1 MRKQLSV
8 VALAALSAL
17 SVAAITAAAD
27 ETIAKVGDVQITKEQ
42 LERPLFEGYGL
53 NVLLNIVQLE
63 LVKSTARRNGVAV
76 SPQDV
81 QQERQRTIDKMFE
94 DSNRKTIDK
103 INAAVEKNKTAEA
116 DKLRADMQHDNEQ
129 AADQFLANQ
138 HISRAEF
145 DIVVETNAYLRK
157 IAEPMLKGKISDE
170 NLKQAFAALYGETV
184 QCRHI
189 QCANLQEIAEAKR
202 RLAAGEPFAKVA
214 QEMSRN
220 PATAPLGGMIRPFSL
235 KWQGLP
241 DAFKQAA
248 FALKEGEVSDVVQ
261 AEGNYHLILLEKRIP
276 PKAVKFEDVKESL
289 RADLQQRA
297 IDATVKELRQQLA
310 DRARANL
317 QITDPTLKKQ
327 WDDRIAKANAAIK
340 DKEEMRKQWE
350 RERERAATQPA
361 TGGGAGGGAGG
372 GSDLVPTPATTL
384 PSTSK

>member
-1 MRKQLSV
+1 LRKHLAV
-8 VALAALSAL
+8 IALAALP
-17 SVAAITAAAD
+17 AIAVPAIAGAAD
-27 ETIAKVGDVQITKEQ
+27 QVIAKVGDVQITKDQ

-63 LVKSTARRNGVAV
+63 LVKATAQRNGVAV
-76 SPQDV
+76 SPEDIR
-81 QQERQRTIDKMFE
+81 QERERTIDKMFE
-94 DSNRKTIDK
+94 ESNRKITDK
-103 INAAVEKNKTAEA
+103 INAALEKNKTAEA
-116 DKLRADMQHDNEQ
+116 DKLRADMRHDNEQ
-129 AADQFLANQ
+129 AADQYLANQ

-157 IAEPMLKGKISDE
+157 IAEPMLKGKISDD

-189 QCANLQEIAEAKR
+189 QCANLQEIAQAKQ

-220 PATAPLGGMIRPFSL
+220 IATAPLGGMIRPFSL
-235 KWQGLP
+235 QWQGLP

-276 PKAVKFEDVKESL
+276 PKAVKFEDVKESI

-310 DRARANL
+310 DQARANL
-317 QITDPTLKKQ
+317 QITDPTMKKQ
-327 WDDRIAKANAAIK
+327 WDERIAKASAQIR

-350 RERERAATQPA
+350 RERERAATQPV
-361 TGGGAGGGAGG
+361 TGG
-372 GSDLVPTPATTL
+372 GSDLSSPPPRLAAPAASAPTTQP
-384 PSTSK
+384 